1 VILRDLEADGP
12 FKPGYGSITVIHPA
26 RLRALVDND

>member
-26 RLRALVDND
+26 RLRTLADND

>member
-12 FKPGYGSITVIHPA
+12 FKPGYRSITVIHPA
-26 RLRALVDND
+26 RLRALADND